1 MTDMFDRLIKREGG
15 YVNHPDD
22 AGGQTKF
29 GVTLARFNYWRRKRD
44 GVAGGAAALKAL
56 TKSEA
61 REIYEA
67 LYFFGPK
74 LHLIASPR
82 LREHML
88 DCTVLHGPARAIR
101 WLQELSGAKPIDGI
115 MGPVT
120 AAAVSKMDT
129 RTLNNLLMR
138 RRVRYMA
145 RRVTRKPSQAVFA
158 AGWITRAMSFLI

>member
-1 MTDMFDRLIKREGG
+1 MTDLFDRLIKREGG
-15 YVNHPDD
+15 YVDHPDD
-22 AGGQTKF
+22 AGGPTHF
-29 GVTLARFNYWRRKRD
+29 GITLATLKRWRKRR
-44 GVAGGAAALKAL
+44 VVTAADVKAL
-56 TKSEA
+56 TRREA

-67 LYFFGPK
+67 WYFFGPK

-88 DCTVLHGPARAIR
+88 DCVVLHGPKRPIR
-101 WLQELSGAKPIDGI
+101 WLQELAGAQPIDGSI
-115 MGPVT
+115 GPIT
-120 AAAVSKMDT
+120 AAAVSAQDT

-158 AGWITRAMSFLI
+158 DGWIKRATEFLI